1 MIEKIEEKVNSE
13 IEKILSKENLTIE
26 EINFLI
32 GEKSRLQLEKGREET
47 TEDMKKAMELLFKN
61 QFK

>member
-13 IEKILSKENLTIE
+13 IEKIISKENLTIE
-26 EINFLI
+26 EISFLI
-32 GEKSRLQLEKGREET
+32 GEKSRLQLEKGRET
-47 TEDMKKAMELLFKN
+47 SAEDMKQAIELLFKN

>member
-1 MIEKIEEKVNSE
+1 MIEKIEEKINSE
-13 IEKILSKENLTIE
+13 IEKIIGKENLTIE

>member
-13 IEKILSKENLTIE
+13 IEKIIGKENLTIE